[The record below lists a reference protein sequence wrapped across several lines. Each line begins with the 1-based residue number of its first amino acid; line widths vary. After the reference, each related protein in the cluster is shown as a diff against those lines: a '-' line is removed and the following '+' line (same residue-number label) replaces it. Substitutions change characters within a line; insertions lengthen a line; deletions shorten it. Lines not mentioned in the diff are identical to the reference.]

1 MKTSKKLLT
10 IAFSLVAVTGFAVA
24 GPSNPASSFSSAP
37 SVSRGHGCPMV
48 TPVAHS
54 LATTNPKG
62 AAAATQTTSYRHEG
76 CTRNAE
82 NKLTCKPSQTSCQAM
97 RQS

>member
-1 MKTSKKLLT
+1 MKTSKKLLAT
-10 IAFSLVAVTGFAVA
+10 ILFAITATGFAVA
-24 GPSNPASSFSSAP
+24 GPSNPASSFSGAP
-37 SVSRGHGCPMV
+37 AVSQGRGCPMV

-54 LATTNPKG
+54 IATTNPKG
-62 AAAATQTTSYRHEG
+62 AASAAQTTAYRHEG

-82 NKLTCKPSQTSCQAM
+82 NKLTCKPGQTSCQAM

>member
-1 MKTSKKLLT
+1 MKTSRKLLAL
-10 IAFSLVAVTGFAVA
+10 AFSLIAATGFAVA
-24 GPSNPASSFSSAP
+24 GPSNPASSFSGVP
-37 SVSRGHGCPMV
+37 SVSQRHGCPMV

-76 CTRNAE
+76 CTRTAE

>member
-1 MKTSKKLLT
+1 MKTSRNLLT
-10 IAFSLVAVTGFAVA
+10 IAFSLIAATGFAVA
-24 GPSNPASSFSSAP
+24 GPSNPASSFSGVP
-37 SVSRGHGCPMV
+37 NVSQGRGCPMV

-62 AAAATQTTSYRHEG
+62 AAAATQTISYRHEG

-82 NKLTCKPSQTSCQAM
+82 NKLTCKPGQTSCQAM